1 MREQPLYIYMAYL
14 LEKTQIYIIKP
25 GLTDP
30 VLDYYYYY
38 FYLDL
43 LCKRIYMFS
52 INHLMGDHEWQN
64 YF

>member
-1 MREQPLYIYMAYL
+1 MREQPLYIYGIFIGIN
-14 LEKTQIYIIKP
+14 TNIIKP

-30 VLDYYYYY
+30 ILDYYYFY